1 MPCVSLK
8 TQLPLSENYTFF
20 YDERKWWLHLPIMT
34 QQKYKKKI
42 EKGGVDAFTQS
53 LTEAGLCDG
62 TELRAIG

>member
-1 MPCVSLK
+1 
-8 TQLPLSENYTFF
+8 
-20 YDERKWWLHLPIMT
+20 MT